1 MGVRD
6 LAPAAEPLLRGP
18 SVRERVRWSD
28 VDMMG
33 IVFFGNY
40 LRFMQAAE
48 SELFRA
54 LGFPYGALAEL
65 HGVWLAR
72 AHVDL
77 DFRTPAR
84 LDDEVDC
91 SAHVMRVGGASFDIA
106 FPMTRAD
113 DGTRLADGRLVLASV
128 DTVTLKSVRLPAALR
143 TAFGVAS

>member
-1 MGVRD
+1 MGIRN
-6 LAPAAEPLLRGP
+6 LTPAVEPLLRGP

-40 LRFMQAAE
+40 LRFMQSAE

-54 LGFPYGALAEL
+54 LGFPYGALAEQ
-65 HGVWLAR
+65 HGVWMAR
-72 AHVDL
+72 AHVDI
-77 DFRTPAR
+77 DFRTPAK

-91 SAHVMRVGGASFDIA
+91 AAHVTRVGGASLEIA
-106 FPMTRAD
+106 FPITRD

-128 DTVTLKSVRLPAALR
+128 DSATLKSVRLPQALR
-143 TAFGVAS
+143 DALLAQN